1 MRRACCSF
9 SHLSGSLKWSLECF
23 TIRDKFMQL
32 KNKRKNAVRCIAGFT
47 MIELVMVMLVAM
59 VISAFA
65 LPIVSDVVN
74 FYRLR
79 SAVANA
85 TWAIQSVRFQALMA
99 GYPFQVTFAGG
110 TGGINPTYQIASM
123 PSGTLI
129 YSNVGGPIPLSGSPA
144 VLTAGTVAQLMPNGV
159 VTMTAAGVTTTTM
172 QISYAGNSN
181 TITVSNYGNVSVTS
195 P

>member
-1 MRRACCSF
+1 MRHCF
-9 SHLSGSLKWSLECF
+9 SHLPNLVEWSLECF
-23 TIRDKFMQL
+23 SIHDEFMRFENKQTIAV
-32 KNKRKNAVRCIAGFT
+32 KRVAGFT

-110 TGGINPTYQIASM
+110 TGGINPSYQIASM
-123 PSGTLI
+123 PSGTLV
-129 YSNVGGPIPLSGSPA
+129 YTNVGGAIPLSGSPA
-144 VLTAGTVAQLMPNGV
+144 VLTAATVATLLPNGV
-159 VTMTAAGVTTTTM
+159 VTMTAGGITSTTM
-172 QISYAGNSN
+172 QISYSGNSN
-181 TITVSNYGNVSVTS
+181 TITVSNYGNISVAS

>member
-1 MRRACCSF
+1 MLRVRCYL
-9 SHLSGSLKWSLECF
+9 SHLPDSLEWAFECSSMH
-23 TIRDKFMQL
+23 DEFMRFE
-32 KNKRKNAVRCIAGFT
+32 NSRPIAVKRVAGFT

-79 SAVANA
+79 SAAANA

-99 GYPFQVTFAGG
+99 GYPFQVTF
-110 TGGINPTYQIASM
+110 TGGAGVKPAYQIASM
-123 PSGTLI
+123 PSGTLV
-129 YSNVGGPIPLSGSPA
+129 YSNVGGSIPLSGSPA
-144 VLTAGTVAQLMPNGV
+144 VLTAATVATLLPNGV
-159 VTMTAAGVTTTTM
+159 VTMTAGGITSTTM
-172 QISYAGNSN
+172 QVSYSGNSS
-181 TITVSNYGNVSVTS
+181 TITVSNYGNISVAS

>member
-1 MRRACCSF
+1 MRCC
-9 SHLSGSLKWSLECF
+9 LSYLSTLLEWARECF
-23 TIRDKFMQL
+23 TIHDEFMQPT
-32 KNKRKNAVRCIAGFT
+32 NNRTIAVRRVAGFT

-79 SAVANA
+79 SAVANT

-110 TGGINPTYQIASM
+110 TGGINPSYQIASM
-123 PSGTLI
+123 PSGTLV
-129 YSNVGGPIPLSGSPA
+129 YSNVGGAIPLSGSPA
-144 VLTAGTVAQLMPNGV
+144 VLTAGTVVQLLPNGV
-159 VTMTAAGVTTTTM
+159 VTMTAGGVTSTTM
-172 QISYAGNSN
+172 QIAYAGNSN
-181 TITVSNYGNVSVTS
+181 TITVSNYGNISVAS

>member
-1 MRRACCSF
+1 MLRVRCYL
-9 SHLSGSLKWSLECF
+9 SHLPDSLEWAFECSSMH
-23 TIRDKFMQL
+23 DEFMRFE
-32 KNKRKNAVRCIAGFT
+32 NSRPIAVKRVAGFT
-47 MIELVMVMLVAM
+47 MIEFVMVMLVAM
-59 VISAFA
+59 AISAFA

-159 VTMTAAGVTTTTM
+159 VTMTAAGVTT
-172 QISYAGNSN
+172 
-181 TITVSNYGNVSVTS
+181 
-195 P
+195 